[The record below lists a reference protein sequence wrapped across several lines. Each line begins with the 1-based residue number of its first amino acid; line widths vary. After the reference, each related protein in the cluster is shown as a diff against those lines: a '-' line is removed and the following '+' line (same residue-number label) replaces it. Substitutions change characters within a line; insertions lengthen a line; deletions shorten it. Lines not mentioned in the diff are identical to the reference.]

1 MAYLALYRA
10 WRPQKFGEVVGQEST
25 VIALQNA
32 LKEGKLTHAYLF
44 TGPRGTGKTSI
55 AKIVAKAVNCEN
67 LVDGEPCNKCSSCQD
82 INRGNFMDV
91 IEIDAASNRSVD
103 EMRDLREKVRILPA
117 QGKEKVYII
126 DEVHM
131 LTTEAFNALLKTLEE
146 PPAKVRFILATTEA
160 HKIPATIRSRCQ
172 IYNFRRLTADEIISR
187 LKQVVA
193 SDGVE
198 IDEEALLL
206 IARRANGGLRD
217 ALSLLDQI
225 YSYKGEKV
233 KKQDVLEVL
242 GIVDDLFLAQLM
254 ERVFA
259 QDTGAIISMLGQTL
273 NSGKEAQ
280 QLAKEAS
287 LYLRDLMLYAV
298 MGEKAEFSVVT
309 KESLPLIKQQA
320 KVKQD
325 ILFESMKIMMET
337 GDKLR
342 FGDGHKYLL
351 EISLLDIASLTSA
364 KATENK
370 ISEPV
375 SKRTVSKTQE
385 TPRTNKNEA
394 QDALWSKILQ
404 GVRAEKIPTHAL
416 LCQGKLLGAK
426 ENELYIGFK
435 KGFKFHKER
444 MEEKPNR
451 DIVEKVIK
459 ELLNKDMQIQFI
471 FLEEDQ
477 YNDIVAKKA
486 IEYFGEDLVEIKD

>member
-1 MAYLALYRA
+1 
-10 WRPQKFGEVVGQEST
+10 
-25 VIALQNA
+25 
-32 LKEGKLTHAYLF
+32 
-44 TGPRGTGKTSI
+44 
-55 AKIVAKAVNCEN
+55 
-67 LVDGEPCNKCSSCQD
+67 
-82 INRGNFMDV
+82 
-91 IEIDAASNRSVD
+91 
-103 EMRDLREKVRILPA
+103 
-117 QGKEKVYII
+117 
-126 DEVHM
+126 
-131 LTTEAFNALLKTLEE
+131 
-146 PPAKVRFILATTEA
+146 
-160 HKIPATIRSRCQ
+160 
-172 IYNFRRLTADEIISR
+172 
-187 LKQVVA
+187 
-193 SDGVE
+193 
-198 IDEEALLL
+198 
-206 IARRANGGLRD
+206 
-217 ALSLLDQI
+217 
-225 YSYKGEKV
+225 
-233 KKQDVLEVL
+233 
-242 GIVDDLFLAQLM
+242 
-254 ERVFA
+254 
-259 QDTGAIISMLGQTL
+259 
-273 NSGKEAQ
+273 
-280 QLAKEAS
+280 
-287 LYLRDLMLYAV
+287 
-298 MGEKAEFSVVT
+298 
-309 KESLPLIKQQA
+309 
-320 KVKQD
+320 
-325 ILFESMKIMMET
+325 MMET